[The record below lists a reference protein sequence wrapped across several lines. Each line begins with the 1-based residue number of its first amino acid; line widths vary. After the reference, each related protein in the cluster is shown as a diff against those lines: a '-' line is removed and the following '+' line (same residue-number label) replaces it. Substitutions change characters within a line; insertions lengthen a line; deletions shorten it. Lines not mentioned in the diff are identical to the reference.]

1 MIRALLAFALVAL
14 SATAQTDGRLLFRYI
29 APGQNASNYAHDAS
43 GRHGPAT
50 VSTGVVKVGG
60 GYYFNAGTSN
70 AIFDTAPILL
80 SSQKTWTVIASFRA
94 TNQAASTTHTFFSEG
109 CSTSITPYISIGIF
123 NTQLFYSTRCEVSSA
138 GIPIDINPTN
148 RVVDGRWHRAAMVF
162 VGSNTA
168 GVGLS
173 AYLDGVFVGASNRPT
188 HAAIISNVNRRAVGA
203 LARTQILNPFRGD
216 VEEVLGY
223 AGALSADEIKADYT
237 RWRATKP

>member
-14 SATAQTDGRLLFRYI
+14 SAAAQTDGRLLFRYV
-29 APGQNASNYAHDAS
+29 APGYNASNRAHDVS
-43 GRHGPAT
+43 GRHAPAT

-94 TNQAASTTHTFFSEG
+94 TNQAASATHEIFAEG
-109 CSTSITPYISIGIF
+109 CSTSVTPYLAIATF
-123 NTQLFYSTRCEVSSA
+123 NTQLFYSTRCEVLSVSTA
-138 GIPIDINPTN
+138 IDINPTN
-148 RVVDGRWHRAAMVF
+148 RVIDGRWHRAAMVF

-173 AYLDGVFVGASNRPT
+173 AYLDGVLIATSNRPT
-188 HAAIISNVNRRAVGA
+188 HAAIISNVNQRAIGA
-203 LARTQILNPFRGD
+203 LPRIQIQNTWRGD
-216 VEEVLGY
+216 LEEVLGY
-223 AGALSADEIKADYT
+223 NSALSADEIKADYT